1 MALQLAYEGRRLLII
16 PPLRQLQAEDLPWS
30 AGLPLEVLVLPAE
43 LCGSPGLHRLLS
55 QLKPESLVVY
65 GGFRGNAA
73 AGLSGDIPA
82 LFTAE
87 GAVSLYLAAAGVKVK
102 QWRP

>member
-1 MALQLAYEGRRLLII
+1 
-16 PPLRQLQAEDLPWS
+16 
-30 AGLPLEVLVLPAE
+30 
-43 LCGSPGLHRLLS
+43 
-55 QLKPESLVVY
+55 LVVY